1 MPNIKANNAFFIKL
15 GGRGEWESESI
26 KNGTLRLGYHEVSH
40 ENCLNAEW
48 DKLRSDFKGTDE
60 GSITR
65 HINQVKQFYTE
76 PETTLWVTFHSD
88 SLWWCFAKSEVIQ
101 LDDGSKI
108 RHVVDKWKKTD
119 IHGSPLI
126 KNHLSGKLL
135 AVQGFRG
142 TICSIKEHKYLLH
155 KINGTFEQH
164 VADAQKAIDHLINAL
179 IPIIRN
185 LHPKDLEILT
195 DLIFRQGGWQR
206 TGVAGEVEKDIDL
219 DLMSPITC
227 ERIAIQIKSQASL
240 SIYEKYKKVFSTME
254 SSYQRFYFVTH
265 TPSPDLKKHFGNQKI
280 DDNCVLW
287 DEEELAKLSVRSGL
301 ADWLMD
307 KAS

>member
-1 MPNIKANNAFFIKL
+1 MPNIKSNNAFFIKL
-15 GGRGEWESESI
+15 GGKGEWESESI
-26 KNGTLRLGYHEVSH
+26 KNGTLRLGYHDVTH

-48 DKLRSDFKGTDE
+48 DKLRPDFKGTDE

-65 HINQVKQFYTE
+65 HINQIKQFYTE

-88 SLWWCFAKSEVIQ
+88 SLWWCFAKPEVVQ

-108 RHVVDKWKKTD
+108 RYVVDKWRNTD
-119 IHGSPLI
+119 IKNKPLI

-142 TICSIKEHKYLLH
+142 TICSIKEHKYLFN
-155 KINGTFEQH
+155 KINGILDPNVEK
-164 VADAQKAIDHLINAL
+164 AKKAIEDLSEVLKLI
-179 IPIIRN
+179 IKK

-219 DLMSPITC
+219 NLMSPITG

-240 SIYEKYKKVFSTME
+240 SVYQDYKNRFSAMK
-254 SSYQRFYFVTH
+254 SYQRFYFVTH
-265 TPSPDLKKHFGNQKI
+265 TPDSDLKEHFGNQKI
-280 DDNCVLW
+280 DDNCVFW
-287 DEEELAKLSVRSGL
+287 DEKELAKLSVRSGL